1 MSVFLGMLAVLLN
14 LADNATTFLC
24 LRAPVPGFEVTEA
37 NPAAAW
43 LFSAIGLEKGLLL
56 ETVIT
61 TLAIAFLV
69 ATDRIPRRVKLA
81 LLVVLTLLPGWAAL
95 NNLEVI
101 HATNIPIS
109 WS

>member
-1 MSVFLGMLAVLLN
+1 MRVLLGILAVLLN

-43 LFSAIGLEKGLLL
+43 LFSSIGLFEGLLL

-61 TLAIAFLV
+61 TGAVAFLV
-69 ATDRIPRRVKLA
+69 ATTRIPPRIKIA
-81 LLVVLTLLPGWAAL
+81 LLVVLALLPAWAAL
-95 NNLEVI
+95 NNLDVI
-101 HATNIPIS
+101 EATNIPMA